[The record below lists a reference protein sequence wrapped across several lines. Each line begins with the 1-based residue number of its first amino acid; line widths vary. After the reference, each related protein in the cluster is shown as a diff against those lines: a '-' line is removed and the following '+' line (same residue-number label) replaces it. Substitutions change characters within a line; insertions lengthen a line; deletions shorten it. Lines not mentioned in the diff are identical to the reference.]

1 MPGTG
6 IFIALFAGWVW
17 GKSPMARELS
27 NNGQL
32 DNAWVVNA
40 VGFLL
45 RWVAPVLIAIVM
57 AKGLG
62 LF

>member
-1 MPGTG
+1 
-6 IFIALFAGWVW
+6 
-17 GKSPMARELS
+17 MARELS